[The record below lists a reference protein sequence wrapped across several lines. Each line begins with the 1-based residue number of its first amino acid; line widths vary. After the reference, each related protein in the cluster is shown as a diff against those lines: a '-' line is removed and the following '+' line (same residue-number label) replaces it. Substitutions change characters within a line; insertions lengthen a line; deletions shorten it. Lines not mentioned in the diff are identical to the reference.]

1 MERCPVCRARRQD
14 DETVCH
20 RCGADLA
27 VLLAIEAEVAALA
40 QRLPSL
46 LAAGQWLEVREVATR
61 WLALQQD
68 PLGAALLDFER
79 GELMTREARLFERLL
94 Q

>member
-1 MERCPVCRARRQD
+1 MERCPVCRARRQN

-27 VLLAIEAEVAALA
+27 VLLAIEAEVAVLI
-40 QRLPSL
+40 QQLPSL
-46 LAAGQWLEVREVATR
+46 LTADRWLEVRELATR

-68 PLGAALLDFER
+68 PLAAALLNFAR
-79 GELMTREARLFERLL
+79 SELMAREARLFERLL

>member
-27 VLLAIEAEVAALA
+27 VLLAIEAEVVALA

-68 PLGAALLDFER
+68 PLVATLLNFAR
-79 GELMTREARLFERLL
+79 GELMTREVRLFERLL

>member
-68 PLGAALLDFER
+68 PLAAALLDFAR
-79 GELMTREARLFERLL
+79 GELMTREVRLFERLL